1 MMHTTYRKDRA
12 GRLLLLAAARRKRR
26 FRIWRGIG
34 KDENGIVSEHAYMAR
49 EPYAVLVQ
57 EAAMLVRRLN
67 DVYLGVRR

>member
-26 FRIWRGIG
+26 FMAWRGVG
-34 KDENGIVSEHAYMAR
+34 WKNGILTEHAYQQR

-57 EAAMLVRRLN
+57 EAGMLVRRLN